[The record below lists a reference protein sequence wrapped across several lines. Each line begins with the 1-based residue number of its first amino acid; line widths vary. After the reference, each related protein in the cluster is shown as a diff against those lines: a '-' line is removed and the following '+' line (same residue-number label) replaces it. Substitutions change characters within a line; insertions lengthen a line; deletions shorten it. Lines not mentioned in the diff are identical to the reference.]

1 MIDDIIKDFSE
12 KLEAINKKLDI
23 LKNDGNSGIEV
34 LSTNDIMSILRINRN
49 QANELFKRADFPK
62 IKGIK
67 SNKVERTAFKSWL
80 QNNEKM
86 KGAIYLHNVIQT
98 LISKREEEI
107 TLTTEEQEKILQ
119 ESKIYLND
127 IIKQIDDENIQLNL
141 LKYEEQNNRINSKYD
156 ELFYKRG
163 FKDALT
169 LL

>member
-86 KGAIYLHNVIQT
+86 KGGI
-98 LISKREEEI
+98 
-107 TLTTEEQEKILQ
+107 
-119 ESKIYLND
+119 
-127 IIKQIDDENIQLNL
+127 
-141 LKYEEQNNRINSKYD
+141 
-156 ELFYKRG
+156 
-163 FKDALT
+163 
-169 LL
+169 